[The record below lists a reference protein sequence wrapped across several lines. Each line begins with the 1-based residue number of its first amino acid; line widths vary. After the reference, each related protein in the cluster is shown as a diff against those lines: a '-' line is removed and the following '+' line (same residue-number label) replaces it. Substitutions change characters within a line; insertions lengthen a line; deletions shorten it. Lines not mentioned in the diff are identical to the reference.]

1 MTEKQKIVSQMILIF
16 YIFEVVVSN
25 FRSAE
30 MIFDTVI
37 SIFPIGVF
45 LPKIWK
51 KYRQGN
57 RLVYAGGIL
66 GLVLEIFQMIGGRAI
81 HPFCAVAAG
90 ITGVLLGYIAYY
102 ISENV

>member
-81 HPFCAVAAG
+81 HPFFCAVAAG
-90 ITGVLLGYIAYY
+90 ITGVLLQIAYY